1 MSFKLVLFLLLGLA
15 SCFQPHRSPFDTN
28 TPEGLV
34 YQIQVQTEI
43 RNSKTVIAPK
53 FSLEPGVYSKSQT
66 ISISTATENAIIH
79 YTMDNSEPN
88 KDSPIYTNPILIQGH
103 ESKLILKAYAEKEEM
118 YDSNVVDGTWEIKY
132 NPVEQP
138 IIQAPISGTYTTPQF
153 ITLNSAT
160 SDAKIYYTIDGT
172 EPTTSSPL
180 YTHPIGIWS
189 LLGQSVTI
197 KFIAV
202 KEEHLDSVVVT
213 TTVGPFQMPPLKT
226 GQTSG
231 YSQTGSDGDL
241 KKGLPRGYTDN
252 LDGTITD
259 NTTGLVWQKCTS
271 GQENDSTC
279 SGTATTS
286 NFAGAEAYCANLQLA
301 GKSWRVPSLLE
312 LETLID
318 FSSLQGIQTTYFP
331 NPQNIYWTSTPHPN
345 STSNNWRVHFNYS
358 LLPGATYFADKQ
370 TYLLHTRC
378 VSGPRRD
385 YIPNAQNFTD
395 NGNGTLTDKFTGLV
409 WQKCISGQ
417 TWSSGNCSSGTETT
431 KNWTDAF
438 SECSSLTLGGKT
450 WRLPNINELKS
461 IMDMTK
467 SDPFLDPD
475 VFPSPGLAGPQG
487 LWSSSTDIVNDTKA
501 LLLVAADGRLTT
513 NTKSSSFY
521 YFRCVSD

>member
-1 MSFKLVLFLLLGLA
+1 MSFKLILFLLLGLA

-28 TPEGLV
+28 TPKGLV

-53 FSLEPGVYSKSQT
+53 FSLEPGVYPKSQI

-103 ESKLILKAYAEKEEM
+103 EAKLTLKAYAEKEGM

-132 NPVEQP
+132 NPVEPP
-138 IIQAPISGTYTTPQF
+138 ILQAPNSGTYTTPQF
-153 ITLNSAT
+153 ITLSSAT

-172 EPTTSSPL
+172 EPTTSSLP

-226 GQTSG
+226 GQTNN
-231 YSQTGSDGDL
+231 YSQLGSDGDL
-241 KKGLPRGYTDN
+241 QKGLPRGYTDN

-318 FSSLQGIQTTYFP
+318 FSSSQGIQTTYFP
-331 NPQNIYWTSTPHPN
+331 NPQNIYWTSTPYPN
-345 STSNNWRVHFNYS
+345 STIYNWRVHFNNPS
-358 LLPGATYFADKQ
+358 LPGATYFSNKAG
-370 TYLLHTRC
+370 LLHTRC

-395 NGNGTLTDKFTGLV
+395 NGNGTLTDKSTGLG

-417 TWSSGNCSSGTETT
+417 TWNSGSCIGTQTPKT
-431 KNWTDAF
+431 WTAAF
-438 SECSSLTLGGKT
+438 SDCSNLTLGGT
-450 WRLPNINELKS
+450 WRLPNLNELKS

-467 SDPFLDPD
+467 SNPFLDTII
-475 VFPSPGLAGPQG
+475 FPSSNLTDGQG
-487 LWSSSTDIVNDTKA
+487 LWSSSTDITTNSNA
-501 LLLVAADGRLTT
+501 LLLVAADGRLAT
-513 NTKSSSFY
+513 NMKSSSYY